1 MKPENNIKTLKEV
14 LEGSALSKVCA
25 ILRENDYTYTHDDGG
40 YRTFSPDEIELIKDS
55 LMKESSQE
63 RDYAQDYIN
72 FYNALMQYSNFM
84 SNSAANCDK
93 EMVKL
98 MSLIDVL
105 EMEDELGKFIQEY
118 VKQDY
123 VAIKRAVSIPFAY
136 HGQSTGGF
144 IEVKEDGTYE
154 VDIEKKG
161 TLLSTMHRQSDNV
174 QHAYSVLKAWIEVGK
189 ELIGKDY
196 KSQIMDLVPF
206 NFMEYLTTK
215 VYTGYPNKYYI
226 NSQHPKDDHTEDEK
240 FAVIPNYDQ
249 IPVDTDGRNAAE
261 SILNVTLQQ
270 WQLSKEKIAAMKKRL
285 KKA

>member
-1 MKPENNIKTLKEV
+1 MNSDNNSEALKEV
-14 LEGSALSKVCA
+14 LEGSALKKICA

-40 YRTFSPDEIELIKDS
+40 YREFSPSDIEVIKDS
-55 LMKESSQE
+55 LMREPSQE

-98 MSLIDVL
+98 ISLIDVY
-105 EMEDELGKFIQEY
+105 EMEIDLGRFLQGY
-118 VKQDY
+118 VNKDY
-123 VAIKRAVSIPFAY
+123 VTIKKPISIPFAY

-144 IEVKEDGTYE
+144 INMKEDGTYE
-154 VDIEKKG
+154 IDIDNKG
-161 TLLSTMHRQSDNV
+161 DLLETMHRQSENV
-174 QHAYSVLKAWIEVGK
+174 THAYSVLKAWIEVGK

-196 KSQIMDLVPF
+196 KSHIMDLVPF

-215 VYTGYPNKYYI
+215 VYAGYPNKYYI
-226 NSQHPKDDHTEDEK
+226 KGQQHKAIPTEEDK
-240 FAVIPNYDQ
+240 LAVIPNYDQ
-249 IPVDTDGRNAAE
+249 IPIDPDGENAAK